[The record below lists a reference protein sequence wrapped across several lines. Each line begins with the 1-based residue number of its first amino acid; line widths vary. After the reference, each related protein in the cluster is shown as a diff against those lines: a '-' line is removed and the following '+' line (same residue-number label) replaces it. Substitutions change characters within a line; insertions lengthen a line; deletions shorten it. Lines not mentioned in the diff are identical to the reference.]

1 MNIWYD
7 VSELTTWS
15 LPHLTGIQRT
25 TIGILNGLVENGV
38 PVRLVGY
45 DPKRHA
51 FVPLSVQALPAT
63 VRGHIKAA
71 ASLSHRGDDAV
82 LAASATML
90 AGEAQARRRRWL
102 TRETVFGTGPAA
114 RELRTSFRDLRRA
127 SGAVGGSV
135 GRWVRERCRR
145 AGPESTMGSLDS
157 GLRSGHTAPRPEPP
171 PVPATATPFAPGDV
185 LLSLGAS
192 WTVAGHARAAAGVRR
207 HGVRLLRLVYDL
219 IPVIKPQWVEKVHCE
234 AVEPWA
240 DNVLSHS
247 DHVFTISESS
257 RREIAQY
264 CADERGFDP
273 PPMSVVRLG
282 DVMTRACPP
291 DEPPPL
297 PRFVPTRP
305 FFVCVSTL
313 DVRKNHRLLYD
324 AWTVLA
330 SRDAAT
336 CPDLLCIGTSHL
348 FVDDL
353 LHEIRHDRL
362 INGRI
367 HMLHGIDDHELA
379 WYYANA
385 AATIYPSRYE
395 GWGLPVAESLGHGK
409 LCLASRTT
417 SIPEIS
423 RDLPEFFDPLD
434 VHGLVALVDRTLHEP
449 DWVAERE
456 RLIRETFVATPWT
469 VTAAQVMA
477 AVSAAGGSKR
487 EAA

>member
-7 VSELTTWS
+7 VSELTTWP

-38 PVRLVGY
+38 PVRLVAY

-51 FVPLSVQALPAT
+51 FVPLSVKALPAT
-63 VRGHIKAA
+63 VRGCITAA
-71 ASLSHRGDDAV
+71 VTLGHQGDDA
-82 LAASATML
+82 ASAAPATIL
-90 AGEAQARRRRWL
+90 AGETRARRKRWI
-102 TRETVFGTGPAA
+102 TREMIFGAGPAA
-114 RELRTSFRDLRRA
+114 RELRTTFREFRRA
-127 SGAVGGSV
+127 SRAVAGSL
-135 GRWVRERCRR
+135 GRWTHERCRR
-145 AGPESTMGSLDS
+145 SGTVSTMGSLDS
-157 GLRSGHTAPRPEPP
+157 GLRPGHTAPRRELP
-171 PVPATATPFAPGDV
+171 PVPAESTPFAPGDV

-192 WTVAGHARAAAGVRR
+192 WTVSNHARAAASLRSR
-207 HGVRLLRLVYDL
+207 GVRLLRLVYDL
-219 IPVIKPQWVEKVHCE
+219 IPVIKPQWVEPSHCE
-234 AVEPWA
+234 AVEPWT
-240 DNVLSHS
+240 DNVLFES
-247 DHVFTISESS
+247 DHVFTISEFS
-257 RREIAQY
+257 RNEIEAY
-264 CADERGFDP
+264 CVEERGLEA

-282 DVMTRACPP
+282 DVLGQARPA

-297 PRFVPTRP
+297 PRFVPSRP

-324 AWTVLA
+324 AWSVLA
-330 SRDAAT
+330 SRDAER
-336 CPDLLCIGTSHL
+336 CPDLLCIGTPHL

-353 LHEIRHDRL
+353 VREIRHDRL
-362 INGRI
+362 VNGRI
-367 HMLHGIDDHELA
+367 HVLHGVDDHELA

-409 LCLASRTT
+409 LCLASRTA

-423 RDLPEFFDPLD
+423 SDLPEFFDPLD
-434 VHGLVALVDRTLHEP
+434 VHGLVRLVDRAIDDP
-449 DWVAERE
+449 AWVAERQQV
-456 RLIRETFVATPWT
+456 IRERFVPTPWT

-477 AVSAAGGSKR
+477 AVNATTVRR